1 MKKTLRGKFSY
12 SNVISTLCLFLVLG
26 GGTAFAASHL
36 GKNSVGTK
44 QLKKHSVTAAKIKK
58 NAITT
63 AAIKNGSVT
72 GAKVN
77 TASLGTVPSA
87 STAGTA
93 GTAASANSAATLAG
107 YSRKGMTRVSAF
119 SASSYEDGIDNSPQT
134 VLFTAGPLTIY
145 AQCFTEGTSISD
157 GIISIKTSQNGA
169 IFNSDESDASGYT
182 HYLDTNT
189 EAEDRELLEED
200 TGTNE
205 ADYFGGHNT
214 GFAAMAP
221 DGTTIEGN
229 LQIAVKNGTLP
240 AGNGVYGD
248 GNVCLFAGDMTVLN
262 G

>member
-1 MKKTLRGKFSY
+1 MKKTLRGKLTY
-12 SNVISTLCLFLVLG
+12 SNVISTLCLFLLLG

-44 QLKKHSVTAAKIKK
+44 QLKKHSVTTAKIKK

-87 STAGTA
+87 STAATA
-93 GTAASANSAATLAG
+93 TNANSAATFAG

-119 SASSYEDGIDNSPQT
+119 SAASYEDGIENSPQT

-145 AQCFTEGTSISD
+145 GQCYTEGGDTD
-157 GIISIKTSQNGA
+157 GIISIKTSQNGV
-169 IFNSDESDASGYT
+169 IFDSNESDATGYT
-182 HYLDTNT
+182 HYLDTDT
-189 EAEDRELLEED
+189 EAEDRELLEEE

-205 ADYFGGHNT
+205 ADFFGGDNT
-214 GFAAMAP
+214 GYAAMAP

-229 LQIAVKNGTLP
+229 LQIAVKNGTLA
-240 AGNGVYGD
+240 AGNGIYGA